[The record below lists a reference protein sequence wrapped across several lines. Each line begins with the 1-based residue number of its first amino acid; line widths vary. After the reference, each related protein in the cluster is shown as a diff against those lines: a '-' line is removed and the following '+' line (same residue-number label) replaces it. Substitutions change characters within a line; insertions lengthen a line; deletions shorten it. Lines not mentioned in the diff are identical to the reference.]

1 VVTQRDCRPDSL
13 VPLADVMDTGER
25 ANHGNVQA
33 VWGRDAHRRAVTRW
47 LGILPS
53 GVFEAGE
60 RISRRSEATRGSSAW
75 LLTSSLN

>member
-1 VVTQRDCRPDSL
+1 
-13 VPLADVMDTGER
+13 MDIGER
-25 ANHGNVQA
+25 ANRGDVQA
-33 VWGRDAHRRAVTRW
+33 VWGRDAQRRAVTRG

-53 GVFEAGE
+53 GAFEAGE